1 MNVEVVL
8 RYVRYTKEEIDEMSD
23 LDAFRRYYVAQ
34 KMLEAVSGGGG
45 GGEYGSYTPDRPPP
59 QRRRRKR
66 SPQSPQSSQSTESYS
81 FPGG

>member
-8 RYVRYTKEEIDEMSD
+8 RYVRYTKEEIDSMSE

-34 KMLEAVSGGGG
+34 KMLEAMSGGGGG
-45 GGEYGSYTPDRPPP
+45 GGEYGSYAPDRPPP
-59 QRRRRKR
+59 QRRSRR
-66 SPQSPQSSQSTESYS
+66 SSPQSSQSAEAYS